1 LLFPDSRGFPTQAWT
16 QHRELRP
23 AREAKKGHP
32 KPWKEWTGMITL
44 NTQVEDI
51 VKIPG
56 IVSYFIHHG
65 VSPITCSGAFPQT
78 IGRLLEIKK
87 VADPQAFID
96 GLNNFIKE
104 KAPSEEKSA

>member
-1 LLFPDSRGFPTQAWT
+1 MQRQK
-16 QHRELRP
+16 RRP
-23 AREAKKGHP
+23 ATETKKDNP
-32 KPWKEWTGMITL
+32 KPRKGWTGMITL

-96 GLNNFIKE
+96 GLNAFIQK
-104 KAPSEEKSA
+104 KAPNEENSS